1 MATNGLLLNKIGER
15 KMYFDADKSNY
26 IMMLKAVA
34 NGCATADDLRER
46 GSVYITYL
54 TDAVRNGDL
63 IRKEG
68 IYTCTPKALEFI
80 KHYNRLG
87 KRIK

>member
-1 MATNGLLLNKIGER
+1 
-15 KMYFDADKSNY
+15 
-26 IMMLKAVA
+26 MMLKAVA

-68 IYTCTPKALEFI
+68 EHRFPEYQEWCEVNYPNFVKKLNNGGE
-80 KHYNRLG
+80 K
-87 KRIK
+87 